1 MVTTGFAKAEG
12 EERLHLAT
20 VGMFCARSFA
30 FRKANELA
38 EHSVSAEV
46 MLFSFIWQLATVP

>member
-1 MVTTGFAKAEG
+1 MVTTGFVTAEG

-20 VGMFCARSFA
+20 VGMFCARSVA

-46 MLFSFIWQLATVP
+46 MLFSFIHQLATVP

>member
-1 MVTTGFAKAEG
+1 MVTTWFAKAEG

-20 VGMFCARSFA
+20 AGMFCARSVA
-30 FRKANELA
+30 FRKANELV